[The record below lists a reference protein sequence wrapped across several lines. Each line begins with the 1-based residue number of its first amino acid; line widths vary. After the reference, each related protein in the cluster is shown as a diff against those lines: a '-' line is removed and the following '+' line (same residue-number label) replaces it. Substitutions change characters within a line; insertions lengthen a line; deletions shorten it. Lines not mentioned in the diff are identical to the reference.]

1 MDTNSNLGRHFLD
14 TNCAL
19 RASGPGKRATT
30 MQSSNQETVCLQR
43 LCFRGIY
50 FPMMGRLAWL
60 KVIAQN
66 RRTIF
71 KLVWEALRGHQTR
84 SQSSDAPN
92 LLPAVMVSS
101 VPAEIATLE
110 VES

>member
-1 MDTNSNLGRHFLD
+1 LCF
-14 TNCAL
+14 
-19 RASGPGKRATT
+19 ASERPRQTRDHYAIVEPGDYL
-30 MQSSNQETVCLQR
+30 LQR
-43 LCFRGIY
+43 LCFRDIY